1 MSPFDELRELAKTV
15 NCPCD
20 YSCLKKG
27 YCCSAVSERV
37 IDGRIV
43 AIQVGETS
51 REICCGYY
59 INFGGGCYCSCP
71 LHVEMVRRGLL
82 KPRPDNNAVK
92 EDASQTDSDA
102 DASQ

>member
-1 MSPFDELRELAKTV
+1 MSPYDELREMAKTV
-15 NCPCD
+15 NCPCG

-43 AIQVGETS
+43 AIQAGKTAQEVN
-51 REICCGYY
+51 CGYY
-59 INFGGGCYCSCP
+59 IDFGGGCYCSCP

-82 KPRPDNNAVK
+82 KKPQGCATPS
-92 EDASQTDSDA
+92 EGASQTDNDEDA
-102 DASQ
+102 TP